1 MTNFTE
7 MGTFTHEGKD
17 FTFCGAMI
25 QGDRAVGYLKTVD
38 RRLTLIT
45 WKGEFMGYARIV
57 ATWRTRGSFASEM
70 HQVEVVAQGRTYTG
84 RSAGEGTIWTGKAKR

>member
-25 QGDRAVGYLKTVD
+25 QGDRAIGYLKTVD
-38 RRLTLIT
+38 GRLTLAT
-45 WKGEFMGYARIV
+45 WEGEFMGNARIV
-57 ATWRTRGSFASEM
+57 ATWKTPRNYESEM
-70 HQVEVVAQGRTYTG
+70 HQVEVVIQGRTYTG
-84 RSAGEGTIWTGKAKR
+84 RSAGEGMIWTGKAKR